1 MAETAINESNI
12 NDYVDDYR
20 NLEVSYDTLHFLD
33 ACDVENSTNDHE
45 FIIIPYDSL
54 LTKYKTDL
62 DELIITKTLTTEEQ
76 NRYFYNPWIL
86 SYDLYGTTEFWY
98 LLLEVNSM
106 YSINEFNQEKI
117 KIYNGSLLTF
127 VERILSIEEDF
138 ITENNASIEAVIS
151 GTNNNYTE
159 STEKLDN
166 DADYIDVI

>member
-1 MAETAINESNI
+1 
-12 NDYVDDYR
+12 
-20 NLEVSYDTLHFLD
+20 
-33 ACDVENSTNDHE
+33 
-45 FIIIPYDSL
+45 
-54 LTKYKTDL
+54 
-62 DELIITKTLTTEEQ
+62 
-76 NRYFYNPWIL
+76 
-86 SYDLYGTTEFWY
+86 
-98 LLLEVNSM
+98 M